1 MIAFEKGLIPYIPAD
16 RAGQDWRRTIV
27 KRSMIHVNER
37 QGIRIIGHVERKKEQ
52 ETNYSPRPG
61 RVVVVGAEPKMS
73 EVILDLAD
81 PLIDGD
87 VSNAKE
93 VDLIV
98 QLTIAAWNKAMLSA
112 DKQDAS
118 EKQIIDIL
126 VPRDGDAELVGT
138 VIQALD
144 IVEERRKKLFPNLRR
159 FIEDYDLHV
168 SDGRVALNIISSK

>member
-1 MIAFEKGLIPYIPAD
+1 MSRKNSKGKK
-16 RAGQDWRRTIV
+16 RTF
-27 KRSMIHVNER
+27 
-37 QGIRIIGHVERKKEQ
+37 
-52 ETNYSPRPG
+52 PPG
-61 RVVVVGAEPKMS
+61 RGRVFVLGAEPKMS

-144 IVEERRKKLFPNLRR
+144 IVEERRKKLFPSFRR
-159 FIEDYDLHV
+159 YIVDYDLHV
-168 SDGRVALNIISSK
+168 SDGRVALNIISSPVSDAQEKGIFPNKSADRGGTSEKP

>member
-1 MIAFEKGLIPYIPAD
+1 MSKKKSEKPTIP
-16 RAGQDWRRTIV
+16 
-27 KRSMIHVNER
+27 
-37 QGIRIIGHVERKKEQ
+37 
-52 ETNYSPRPG
+52 PG
-61 RVVVVGAEPKMS
+61 RDRVFVLGADPKMS

-81 PLIDGD
+81 PLFDGD

-112 DKQDAS
+112 DEQDAS

-126 VPRDGDAELVGT
+126 VPQDGDAELVGT

-159 FIEDYDLHV
+159 FIVDYDLKV
-168 SDGRVALNIISSK
+168 SDGRVALNIISSPVAEALGIDPPPSPIE